1 MEKTGRELKMLKIG
15 KVKNTGKKLCTHLS
29 DKRNPYLGMI
39 LLKIHCTGI
48 IGWLVHRRIKLTYLN
63 TLRCKII
70 ISNKPQKNRWVPKK
84 EK

>member
-1 MEKTGRELKMLKIG
+1 MEKTERELKMLKTG

-29 DKRNPYLGMI
+29 DKRNPCLGMI
-39 LLKIHCTGI
+39 LLKIHCTGM

-63 TLRCKII
+63 TLRRKII
-70 ISNKPQKNRWVPKK
+70 IKKKKNKQKT